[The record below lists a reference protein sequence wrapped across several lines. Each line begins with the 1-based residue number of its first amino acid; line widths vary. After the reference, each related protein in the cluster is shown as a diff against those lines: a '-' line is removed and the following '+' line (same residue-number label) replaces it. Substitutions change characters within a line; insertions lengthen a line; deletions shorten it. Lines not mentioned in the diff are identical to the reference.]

1 MQNHETLGAV
11 HTHTHTHTIYIRI
24 TVGDRACQYW
34 CVKFYT
40 FFVESDMAIKKSC
53 HFFWCNHIIQQQFK
67 GEFLV

>member
-1 MQNHETLGAV
+1 MIVSDDTASERSTLAEENF
-11 HTHTHTHTIYIRI
+11 RR